1 MVGIRSYGAYI
12 PLYRLERS
20 EIVKAWRSPFPVP
33 GEKAVAN
40 YDEDSLTMALAAAW
54 DCIRGIDRR
63 EIDGLFFASTTSP
76 YKEKQASTIIA
87 GAMALRRDILTAD
100 CGGSLRAGTIALRA
114 AIDAIKAGSAKNVL
128 VTAADLR
135 LAGANGMNEMFF
147 GDGAGAVLISNDM
160 VAADF
165 VGGHTISEDFMD
177 MWRSDRDT
185 FVRSYEERFVREKGY
200 TRIVPEG
207 VTAAMNEYDLKPQDI
222 ARFACFTDDP
232 RHVNAAARIL
242 QFDPAQV
249 QDPMFMTTGLTGT
262 PMPLMLLVAAL
273 EETKEGDRILVCGYG
288 DGCDA
293 LIFKVN
299 GQIENVRDRGGIK
312 NHLASKRVMANYQQ
326 YVLWRRLMHME
337 PQSRPDRPTISLSA
351 LWRDREW
358 GLALYGSRCKKCG
371 TPQYPVQR
379 VCLVCQAVDQ
389 YEPYSFAD
397 KRGKLTS
404 FSHDH
409 LAITEVPPITVA
421 VVDFEG
427 GGRLTCNLTDR
438 EPDETVN
445 DMDVD
450 MTFRWM
456 HYVGGVH
463 SYWWKCRPVRF

>member
-12 PLYRLERS
+12 PLYRLDRA
-20 EIVKAWRSPFPVP
+20 EIVKAWQSPFPVP

-40 YDEDSLTMALAAAW
+40 YDEDSLTMAFAAAV
-54 DCIRGIDRR
+54 DCATGIDRQ
-63 EIDGLFFASTTSP
+63 EIDGLFFASTSSP
-76 YKEKQASTIIA
+76 YKEKQASTTIA

-100 CGGSLRAGTIALRA
+100 FGGSLRAGTIALRA
-114 AIDAIKAGSAKNVL
+114 ALDAVRAGSAKNVL
-128 VTAADLR
+128 VTASDLR

-147 GDGAGAVLISNDM
+147 GDGAGAVLVSNDA
-160 VAADF
+160 VAAEF
-165 VGGHTISEDFMD
+165 VGGHTVSEDFFD

-185 FVRSYEERFVREKGY
+185 FVRSYEERFIREKGY
-200 TRIVPEG
+200 TRMVPEA
-207 VTAAMNEYDLKPQDI
+207 VTAALNKCDLKSQDI
-222 ARFACFTDDP
+222 ARVAFFTDDP
-232 RHVNAAARIL
+232 RHINAAARIL
-242 QFDPAQV
+242 KFDPEQI

-262 PMPLMLLVAAL
+262 AMPLMLLVAAL
-273 EETKEGDRILVCGYG
+273 EETKEGDRVLVGGYG

-299 GQIENVRDRGGIK
+299 GQIESVRDRRGIK
-312 NHLASKRVMANYQQ
+312 HHLESKRMMPNYQK
-326 YVLWRRLMHME
+326 YVLWRGLMYME

-351 LWRDREW
+351 LWRDQKW
-358 GLALYGSRCKKCG
+358 GLCLHGSKCKNCG

-397 KRGKLTS
+397 KKGKLTS
-404 FSHDH
+404 FSHDN
-409 LAITEVPPITVA
+409 LAITEVPPITVCI
-421 VVDFEG
+421 VDFEG
-427 GGRLTCNLTDR
+427 GGRVSCNMTDR
-438 EPDETVN
+438 EPDETTSGQ
-445 DMDVD
+445 DVE